1 MQSAGKHF
9 TVTLKSLS
17 VVAFSTTRG
26 QKTIRVKQ
34 KRSNYSTEEGGE
46 KTKEKKDP
54 ALWRPFDHTQAPAKD
69 TRVREWLKR
78 LAVPC

>member
-34 KRSNYSTEEGGE
+34 K
-46 KTKEKKDP
+46 KDP
-54 ALWRPFDHTQAPAKD
+54 TTLRK
-69 TRVREWLKR
+69 REEKRRKKKRTLLFGDPLTTLK
-78 LAVPC
+78 LQLKTPESENG